1 MKIVSFLL
9 FGGLLFG
16 ISDAWAVSADTHET
30 TLPKKLVDG
39 HSVYDYRSHWNATS
53 AVKCSSDETFVSDD
67 GCLGNCAH
75 GTNGK
80 WAMIASQVNERG
92 AKFCLTYM
100 YADRVDVSIWQRPQ
114 TKYATAKNPP
124 SPHCVWLCKDGWTG
138 DQCKTAVDGAT
149 KTSCNPTPFKQSAYI
164 GMEGTSGTEDSI
176 AMFWSADIDC
186 NAKQFDQNPSS
197 HNQEHDLVLGISGWL
212 SSGHGAYVEPMT
224 VRAWCPDWMVAKEAK
239 KVCKIMIARRSEYAN
254 VSSAKQLVCM
264 DGYKPNSDKTDCVA
278 INQTVCTNIETCN
291 KWDANI
297 FKDTSKYKKV
307 VVNGCNQYRCAKDG
321 YGFAGDPFSG
331 QITCVECPTSMRQ
344 GISETNGQCLQAAA
358 GQIVSDGK
366 IVTATETSRSQ
377 MTDAGGDDP
386 CWLLETAGE
395 YKKCVLGLADRK
407 SLIKYKKGLILDI
420 ANITQ
425 IKKPNNNTLS
435 KKDTFLPL
443 TTYPSTTA
451 PAKFVPESGKYELI
465 ENTLKK

>member
-16 ISDAWAVSADTHET
+16 ISDAWATENLTVET
-30 TLPKKLVDG
+30 TKRPVAGRDI
-39 HSVYDYRSHWNATS
+39 YEYRSHWGAS
-53 AVKCSSDETFVSDD
+53 SFVLCPSDEKFESDD
-67 GCLGNCAH
+67 GCLGNCVS
-75 GTNGK
+75 GTTKK
-80 WAMIASQVNERG
+80 WAMLANQVNERG
-92 AKFCLTYM
+92 AKFCLTWM
-100 YADRVDVSIWQRPQ
+100 ESTRILTVPQ
-114 TKYATAKNPP
+114 TIYGPASA
-124 SPHCVWLCKDGWTG
+124 SQCVWLCKDGWTG
-138 DQCKTAVDGAT
+138 DQCKTAVNSTT
-149 KTSCNPTPFKQSAYI
+149 KTSCNPTPFKQTTYVNMTDGPKREA
-164 GMEGTSGTEDSI
+164 DV
-176 AMFWSADIDC
+176 AMFTTVSESCGDKRFGNTPSA
-186 NAKQFDQNPSS
+186 N
-197 HNQEHDLVLGISGWL
+197 HQEHDLVLGVSEWL

-224 VRAWCPDWMVAKEAK
+224 VRAWCPRITTSWFTHISKTNSARCE
-239 KVCKIMIARRSEYAN
+239 IMIARRSEYAN
-254 VSSAKQLVCM
+254 GSSAKQLVCM

-278 INQTVCTNIETCN
+278 INQTVCTNVEACN
-291 KWDANI
+291 KWDATI
-297 FKDTSKYKKV
+297 FKDTSKPKKV